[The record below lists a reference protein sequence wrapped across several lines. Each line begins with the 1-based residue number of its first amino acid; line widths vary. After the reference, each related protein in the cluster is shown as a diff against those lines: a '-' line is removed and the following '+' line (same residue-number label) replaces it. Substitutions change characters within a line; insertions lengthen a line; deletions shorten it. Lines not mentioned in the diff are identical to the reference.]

1 MEVTNTSIPRPVRSR
16 LATSFPNQK
25 KPISSKT
32 KSCAKVIVEMRI
44 THTLGVVI
52 FADINATIG
61 YCPYTEEGA
70 VEYIFVI
77 RSCRHRGYAKQLLKL
92 VEKSVQCKL
101 SFQMPVSTLGEKLRA
116 SHDQSARLNLDPG
129 TPDSY
134 MNPNSISE

>member
-1 MEVTNTSIPRPVRSR
+1 MFSDPQVYV
-16 LATSFPNQK
+16 LALLGALCIGLSKAGFSG
-25 KPISSKT
+25 ISLV
-32 KSCAKVIVEMRI
+32 A
-44 THTLGVVI
+44 VVI

-70 VEYIFVI
+70 VEYIFVS